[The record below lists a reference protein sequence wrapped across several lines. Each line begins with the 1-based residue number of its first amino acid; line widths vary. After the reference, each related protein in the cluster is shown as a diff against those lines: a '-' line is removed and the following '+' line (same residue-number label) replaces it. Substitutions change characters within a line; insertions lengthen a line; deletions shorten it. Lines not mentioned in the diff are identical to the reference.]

1 MTFTIEKG
9 NSMTINN
16 GIVMSGIVGGMT
28 FLVIV
33 LSCVAW
39 KLRQMHR
46 RDKIMQ
52 RLLRYTHD
60 APIIMKMGK

>member
-1 MTFTIEKG
+1 
-9 NSMTINN
+9 MTINN
-16 GIVMSGIVGGMT
+16 GIVASGIIGGMT

-33 LSCVAW
+33 LSYVVW

-46 RDKIMQ
+46 MDKIMQ

-60 APIIMKMGK
+60 APIIIKMGK